1 MRKKLLI
8 PLLVLCVAACASTP
22 PGKTL
27 RRAPRAEAKNMYV
40 AGRGETLESVA
51 KKFDI
56 SVAALKKANNLSRDE
71 VTEGQRLTIP
81 AAQSGSFL
89 PPNGKGEEPVAGK
102 MRSRPRVKALAPSG
116 PAPRIAENLVW
127 PVSGGSVSSGFG
139 IRRNGKHDGIDITA
153 REGTKIGAASAGTVI
168 FSGWGPSGYGFI
180 VVIKH
185 SEELVTV
192 YAHNQKNLVER
203 GQAVTQGQPIALV
216 GHSGRAEASHC
227 HFEVRVSRVA
237 YDPME
242 YLK

>member
-1 MRKKLLI
+1 LGKRFFLLTA
-8 PLLVLCVAACASTP
+8 LVCVMACASTP

-27 RRAPRAEAKNMYV
+27 RRTPQRAAENMYV
-40 AGRGETLESVA
+40 AGRGETLESIA

-56 SVAALKKANNLSRDE
+56 SLAALKKANNLTRDE
-71 VTEGQRLTIP
+71 VTEGQRLAIP
-81 AAQSGSFL
+81 KAASGSFL
-89 PPNGKGEEPVAGK
+89 PPNGKGEEPAAGK
-102 MRSRPRVKALAPSG
+102 MRGRPRVKALVPSG
-116 PAPRIAENLVW
+116 PAPRLGETLVW

-139 IRRNGKHDGIDITA
+139 SRRNGKHDGIDITA
-153 REGTKIGAASAGTVI
+153 KEGTKINAACAGTVI

-192 YAHNQKNLVER
+192 YAHNKKNLVER
-203 GQAVTQGQPIALV
+203 GEKVAQGQPIALV
-216 GHSGRAEASHC
+216 GRSGRAETTHC
-227 HFEVRVSRVA
+227 HFEVRVNRVA

>member
-1 MRKKLLI
+1 
-8 PLLVLCVAACASTP
+8 
-22 PGKTL
+22 
-27 RRAPRAEAKNMYV
+27 
-40 AGRGETLESVA
+40 
-51 KKFDI
+51 
-56 SVAALKKANNLSRDE
+56 
-71 VTEGQRLTIP
+71 
-81 AAQSGSFL
+81 
-89 PPNGKGEEPVAGK
+89 

-153 REGTKIGAASAGTVI
+153 REGTKIVAASGGTVI

-192 YAHNQKNLVER
+192 YAHNKKNLVER
-203 GQAVTQGQPIALV
+203 GQSVARGQAIALV